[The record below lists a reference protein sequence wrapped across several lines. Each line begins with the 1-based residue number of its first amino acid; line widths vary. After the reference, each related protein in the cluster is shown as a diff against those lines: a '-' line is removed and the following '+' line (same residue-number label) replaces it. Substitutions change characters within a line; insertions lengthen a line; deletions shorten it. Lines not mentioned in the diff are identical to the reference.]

1 MKRTPLLSTGGP
13 WMGLA
18 TGVGGCSNL
27 SLASLFRWL
36 MSLKVI
42 DRLNGTTLTVTPA
55 RDGMVRFVVYR
66 RNSATVQLE
75 AVIDAMTAEDFLRF
89 FNQVVSDHKKLD
101 DAPRPDYLAPSLDEA
116 LSEAASESM

>member
-1 MKRTPLLSTGGP
+1 
-13 WMGLA
+13 
-18 TGVGGCSNL
+18 
-27 SLASLFRWL
+27 

-101 DAPRPDYLAPSLDEA
+101 DAPRPDYSAQSLDEA